1 MSDFPIR
8 FEHPGWLLLLLL
20 VPLAWWLA
28 RRAAGTL
35 SPARR
40 WISLSLR
47 AIVIVLLAA
56 ALAEPSWVKRSDDL
70 AVIVV
75 ADTSR
80 SVPRDALADAE
91 SFLKAAADARER
103 PEDRLA
109 LVTVAKRAEVAAL
122 PEASTVLSFGGHA
135 GADEATN
142 LAEGVRMAL
151 AIVPK
156 DAAARIVLV
165 SDGNETEERVAEA
178 ADLARANGV
187 PIDVLPIRYRRD
199 GEIVFEELRAPTRA
213 RIGQVVDLRMTLR
226 SPRAASGRIVL
237 RHDGRLVDLDPGS
250 PGTSLP
256 IALEAGVSTFLV
268 PVMLDG
274 AGAHRF
280 EAIFEPDPDA
290 ADAVEENN
298 RGAAVV
304 FAGGEGRVL
313 VLGEGAEGEAIEAAL
328 ASRGLEV
335 ERRSVEQ
342 LAGAAAAIISGFDL
356 VVLANLPRWAIDM
369 ETDRFLASYVHDLG
383 GGLLMMGGDRSFGA
397 GGWIDSET
405 AKAIPVQMDPPQ
417 QRQLVRG
424 VLGLILH
431 SCEMAE
437 ANYWS
442 EQVAISAIDAL
453 TPEDYVGIITFEWG
467 VANECTWAFP
477 LQPAGDKTRA
487 VAAARRLNVGDMPDF
502 GPAMELYLQ
511 GVRDLEAEGGV
522 RFGQRHVIIISDGDA
537 FPPSEALVQEYL
549 DEDVTVTTVMVA
561 GHGSAI
567 DRTNMERLAEFTG
580 GRFYEVTDPKA
591 LPEIF
596 IKEAVVVSR
605 SLIVEPEPF
614 VPTFRSDAA
623 GPIREARALPPLA
636 GYVLTV
642 PAEGLARVALDR
654 RTNESDD
661 PILAWWNHGTGR
673 AVAFTSEQGGRWGGS
688 WAAWPGA
695 PGFWEEVVR
704 WAMRPA
710 APRDVTISTRVE
722 GEEAI
727 VEVESFS
734 ESGEARGFLRA
745 EGRIVKPDGSVAPL
759 ALRQAGPGRVSG
771 RFPLEAFGAHL
782 VSVAV
787 PGPDGRAANVLG
799 AVTVPYPREH
809 LAQRDDEARL
819 RAVAEKTGGR
829 VLSVGDPRLTEL
841 FLRELVTVPI
851 APKRAWDLLVLVA
864 LGLFLLDVA
873 VRRLGLEPGELLAPL
888 GRLVGR
894 RPTSGEASVA
904 AWQRARSRAGVERGE
919 PASAPPEERTKP
931 RGPDLRPSTASSTP
945 SAATADTGSAA
956 APAKREPSA
965 EPPAEDD
972 GRATSRLLRAKRRA
986 RGEETGGGDG

>member
-35 SPARR
+35 SSTRR

-56 ALAEPSWVKRSDDL
+56 ALAEPSWVRRSEDL

-80 SVPRDALADAE
+80 SVPPELLLDAE

-213 RIGQVVDLRMTLR
+213 RIGQAVDLRMTLR
-226 SPRAASGRIVL
+226 SPRAATGRITL
-237 RHDGRLVDLDPGS
+237 RHDGRLVDLDPAS

-280 EAIFEPDPDA
+280 EAIFEPDPDV

-313 VLGEGAEGEAIEAAL
+313 VLDEGDEGAAIESAL
-328 ASRGLEV
+328 ASRGMEV

-342 LAGAAAAIISGFDL
+342 LAGAAAATISGFDL
-356 VVLANLPRWAIDM
+356 VVLANLPRWAIDAA
-369 ETDRFLASYVHDLG
+369 TDRFLASYVHDLG

-424 VLGLILH
+424 VLGLIMH

-453 TPEDYVGIITFEWG
+453 TPEDYAGIITFEWG
-467 VANECTWAFP
+467 VANECTWAYP
-477 LQPAGDKTRA
+477 LQPVGDKTRA
-487 VAAARRLNVGDMPDF
+487 ISAARRMNVGDMPDF

-537 FPPSEALVQEYL
+537 FPPSETLVQEYI

-580 GRFYEVTDPKA
+580 GRFYEVLDPKA

-623 GPIREARALPPLA
+623 GPIREARPLPPLA

-654 RTNESDD
+654 RTAESED

-673 AVAFTSEQGGRWGGS
+673 AIAFTSDYGGRWGRA
-688 WAAWPGA
+688 WAEWPGGSA
-695 PGFWEEVVR
+695 FWEEVVR

-710 APRDVTISTRVE
+710 APRDVTIATRVE

-734 ESGEARGFLRA
+734 EAGEARGFLRA
-745 EGRIVKPDGSVAPL
+745 EGRVVKPDGTVATLP
-759 ALRQAGPGRVSG
+759 LRQAGPGRVSG

-829 VLSVGDPRLTEL
+829 VLAIGDPRLAEL

-851 APKRAWDLLVLVA
+851 APKRAWDLLVLIA

-873 VRRLGLEPGELLAPL
+873 VRRLGLEPAELLAPL

-894 RPTSGEASVA
+894 KPAAADASVA
-904 AWQRARSRAGVERGE
+904 AWQRARSRAGVERGAE
-919 PASAPPEERTKP
+919 TPPAAEPEPLKPRRGVPRTDTAAPESSVPPPASVAPTPTESPKPE
-931 RGPDLRPSTASSTP
+931 A
-945 SAATADTGSAA
+945 
-956 APAKREPSA
+956 
-965 EPPAEDD
+965 PAEDD

-986 RGEETGGGDG
+986 RGEERGDG

>member
-40 WISLSLR
+40 WISLGLR

-80 SVPRDALADAE
+80 SVPRELLAEAE
-91 SFLKAAADARER
+91 SYLKAAADARER

-122 PEASTVLSFGGHA
+122 PEASTELSFGGHA

-226 SPRAASGRIVL
+226 SPRAATGRIVL
-237 RHDGRLVDLDPGS
+237 RHDGRLIDLDPGS

-256 IALEAGVSTFLV
+256 IALDAGVSTFLV

-280 EAIFEPDPDA
+280 EAIFEPDADA

-335 ERRSVEQ
+335 ERRSIEQ
-342 LAGAAAAIISGFDL
+342 LAGAAPAIISGFDL
-356 VVLANLPRWAIDM
+356 VVLANLPRWAIDV

-437 ANYWS
+437 AIYWS

-467 VANECTWAFP
+467 VANECSWAFP

-537 FPPSEALVQEYL
+537 FPPSESLVQEYI

-623 GPIREARALPPLA
+623 GPIREARAVPPLA

-642 PAEGLARVALDR
+642 PADGLARVTLDR
-654 RTNESDD
+654 RTSESDD

-673 AVAFTSEQGGRWGGS
+673 AVAFTSEQGGRWGRS
-688 WAAWPGA
+688 WAEWPGA
-695 PGFWEEVVR
+695 PAFWEEVAR
-704 WAMRPA
+704 WSMRPA

-734 ESGEARGFLRA
+734 EDGEARGFLRA
-745 EGRIVKPDGSVAPL
+745 EGRIVKPDGRVAALP
-759 ALRQAGPGRVSG
+759 LRQAGPGRVSG
-771 RFPLEAFGAHL
+771 RFRLEAFGAHL

-819 RAVAEKTGGR
+819 REIAEKTGGR
-829 VLSVGDPRLTEL
+829 VLAIGDPRVTEL
-841 FLRELVTVPI
+841 FLRELITVPI

-894 RPTSGEASVA
+894 RPARGEAAVA

-919 PASAPPEERTKP
+919 PASAPPEERMKP
-931 RGPDLRPSTASSTP
+931 RGPDLR
-945 SAATADTGSAA
+945 
-956 APAKREPSA
+956 
-965 EPPAEDD
+965 
-972 GRATSRLLRAKRRA
+972 
-986 RGEETGGGDG
+986 